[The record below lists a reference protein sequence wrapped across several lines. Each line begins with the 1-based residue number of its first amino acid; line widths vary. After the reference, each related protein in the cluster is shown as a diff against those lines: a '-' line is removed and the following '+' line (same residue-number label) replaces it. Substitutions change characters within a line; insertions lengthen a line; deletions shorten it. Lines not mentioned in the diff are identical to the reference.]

1 MPPLQ
6 QQVTSTNSYNYL
18 LFLPD
23 GLRPAG
29 GDRNETQQLL
39 LPTILFLHGAGERGS
54 NLDDVKK
61 QGVAK
66 IVEQQPEFP
75 FIVISP
81 QCPLGEY
88 WNVERLSALLDEV
101 MFGDKLF
108 SRRGCANG
116 FEGDAPNVAN
126 AQRLAENT
134 AIPSPQSGY
143 ASYSVDA
150 DRVYLTGLSMG
161 GYGTWHFAAAQPQ
174 RFAAIA
180 PICGGGNPQAVR
192 KLKNLPV
199 WAFHGA
205 KDNVVPLSESEIM
218 VLELKACGGNVK
230 FTVYPEAD
238 HDSWTQTYD
247 NPELYEWFLQHQRQ
261 Q

>member
-1 MPPLQ
+1 MAPLQ
-6 QQVTSTNSYNYL
+6 QKVTSTGSYNYL

-23 GLRPAG
+23 VLQQDISLREAPQTCKG
-29 GDRNETQQLL
+29 NETQQPL

-66 IVEQQPEFP
+66 IVEQQPDFP

-81 QCPLGEY
+81 QCPRGEY
-88 WNVERLSALLDEV
+88 WNVERLSALLDEA
-101 MFGDKLF
+101 MSDDKL
-108 SRRGCANG
+108 
-116 FEGDAPNVAN
+116 
-126 AQRLAENT
+126 
-134 AIPSPQSGY
+134 QSAY
-143 ASYSVDA
+143 PVDP

-161 GYGTWHFAAAQPQ
+161 GYGTWLLAAAQPQ

-180 PICGGGNPQAVR
+180 PICGGGNPLAAR

-205 KDNVVPLSESEIM
+205 KDNVVPLSASEIM
-218 VLELKACGGNVK
+218 VSALKARDGNVK
-230 FTVYPEAD
+230 FTVYPEAE
-238 HDSWTQTYD
+238 HDSWTQTYN
-247 NPELYEWFLQHQRQ
+247 NPELYEWFLQHRRQ
-261 Q
+261 QAVG